1 MSLARAKSR
10 HTLQTC
16 YRGYQA
22 FEAAQKE
29 REKTNVWVKLHHI
42 ALLCGV
48 LSSRQE
54 VGSTASTE
62 IQAALKAWFR
72 AAESVKNLLS
82 TGCGC
87 AFKAE
92 RCAVVR
98 PCPQLRL
105 QRLGIHEI
113 NESMLKRSSAR

>member
-54 VGSTASTE
+54 GRLDGEDGNTGGLESLVQGS
-62 IQAALKAWFR
+62 
-72 AAESVKNLLS
+72 
-82 TGCGC
+82 
-87 AFKAE
+87 
-92 RCAVVR
+92 
-98 PCPQLRL
+98 
-105 QRLGIHEI
+105 
-113 NESMLKRSSAR
+113 

>member
-1 MSLARAKSR
+1 MDWWVSRYVNVPPFSTTMSLARAKSR
-10 HTLQTC
+10 HTSQTC

-29 REKTNVWVKLHHI
+29 REKTNVWVKLHHV

-54 VGSTASTE
+54 VGSTARTE

-72 AAESVKNLLS
+72 AAE
-82 TGCGC
+82 G
-87 AFKAE
+87 
-92 RCAVVR
+92 
-98 PCPQLRL
+98 
-105 QRLGIHEI
+105 
-113 NESMLKRSSAR
+113 